1 MKMEGFQINYTDLS
15 DLFWEYK
22 RKIENLIE
30 NIDNCIE
37 RINMFTENA
46 VFTGKTGDAV
56 KSYLG
61 EAHITILSGIKVTA
75 QKLLDNMAAYKDGYR
90 AIDSSTNFKLDEE
103 AIQEFRKKLASN
115 YEDTDEYTGKIRSAL
130 SEVSDISDVGMPD
143 SNGVFDIHEQMDSDL
158 IKLVSNVNSYER
170 ENVVRLENSVELLLE
185 NLQSCLSKIGLSQGA
200 IESYE
205 TGSFITGKDAG
216 TLNTGIKIFGDLH
229 EKNKEAYDEIYETEQ
244 KIKDEAEK
252 RKTQGIWRIVGGAVL
267 IATGAAC
274 IVLTGGAATPVVAD
288 VAVAVGR
295 GTAVFG
301 AADAIEGTQD
311 IYYGST
317 GDIDSTAV
325 NGIKDDLFQ
334 GNEDAYYLTENAFA
348 FAASAM
354 IPIGQASTAGNLTF
368 KSTATIVA
376 KEGISMGAGAGAQ
389 KITTDVTGN
398 DTAGMVAGMVASGVT
413 AKGLNG
419 IEAEANKLAKAP
431 KGIDGVTEGAGNL
444 AEDVGKAGKGLE
456 GAAKGAESA
465 AEDAGK
471 VVETSYGKSREIIQC
486 SDINSKEVAKVE
498 EKVPVSDAVMK
509 SLEGSGL
516 TSDRIKE
523 IRDLPKPDYSKGEFV
538 NRDVNKPDPKT
549 YLNPDYYQKHLE
561 PFEKTGCYRIQRT
574 DPMLPDDQYGGVL
587 GHNSGLFVTSGEDMM
602 KVLKEADGDVSKL
615 EKIFGMDEGDWGKN
629 PVIIRVDDPQHLRIP
644 DGNEM
649 GAWTKY
655 YIPGGFT
662 SGNQAEAVI
671 DSVPRGEYQVMKFNN
686 PELMNWM
693 KKGIG
698 E

>member
-1 MKMEGFQINYTDLS
+1 MEGFQINYTDLS

-22 RKIENLIE
+22 RKIDNLIE

-37 RINMFTENA
+37 KINMFTENA

-75 QKLLDNMAAYKDGYR
+75 QTLLDNMAAYKDGYR

-115 YEDTDEYTGKIRSAL
+115 YEDTDEYTGEIRSAL

-170 ENVVRLENSVELLLE
+170 ENVVWLENSVELLLE

-252 RKTQGIWRIVGGAVL
+252 RKTQGIWRTVGGAVL
-267 IATGAAC
+267 IATGVAC
-274 IVLTGGAATPVVAD
+274 IVLTGGAAIPIVAD
-288 VAVAVGR
+288 VAVAVGS

-431 KGIDGVTEGAGNL
+431 KGIDGVTEGAGNV
-444 AEDVGKAGKGLE
+444 AEDVGKIVESGGKIFKFSDMTESEIVKIVERYRKKAPIEIPDTAKYKAKSMADGYEQISYKWNDGTYKYEVRWHTRTSGAPE
-456 GAAKGAESA
+456 GQGNTW
-465 AEDAGK
+465 
-471 VVETSYGKSREIIQC
+471 V
-486 SDINSKEVAKVE
+486 
-498 EKVPVSDAVMK
+498 
-509 SLEGSGL
+509 
-516 TSDRIKE
+516 
-523 IRDLPKPDYSKGEFV
+523 
-538 NRDVNKPDPKT
+538 
-549 YLNPDYYQKHLE
+549 
-561 PFEKTGCYRIQRT
+561 IQRT
-574 DPMLPDDQYGGVL
+574 IPGNGGKKPSTQFL
-587 GHNSGLFVTSGEDMM
+587 IGENEWVEGWKWYD
-602 KVLKEADGDVSKL
+602 AISKL
-615 EKIFGMDEGDWGKN
+615 SPLSRTF
-629 PVIIRVDDPQHLRIP
+629 
-644 DGNEM
+644 
-649 GAWTKY
+649 
-655 YIPGGFT
+655 
-662 SGNQAEAVI
+662 
-671 DSVPRGEYQVMKFNN
+671 
-686 PELMNWM
+686 
-693 KKGIG
+693 
-698 E
+698 

>member
-1 MKMEGFQINYTDLS
+1 MEGFQINYTDLS

-143 SNGVFDIHEQMDSDL
+143 INGVFDIHEQMDSDL

-267 IATGAAC
+267 IATGVAC
-274 IVLTGGAATPVVAD
+274 IVLTGGAAIPIVAD
-288 VAVAVGR
+288 VAVAVGS

-471 VVETSYGKSREIIQC
+471 VVESGSSSGK
-486 SDINSKEVAKVE
+486 VW
-498 EKVPVSDAVMK
+498 
-509 SLEGSGL
+509 
-516 TSDRIKE
+516 
-523 IRDLPKPDYSKGEFV
+523 DYSKQFDGELANFNAGYEIKNV
-538 NRDVNKPDPKT
+538 IKEDLYLVQFHSNAEVGSGRSLKYWTTFDAANRISTVD
-549 YLNPDYYQKHLE
+549 DYMNQMALLSNWGARDNVSIAKIPAGTKIKYAIGTAKEQVGAIESRPGGGLQIL
-561 PFEKTGCYRIQRT
+561 FEKFDDGWVLDTR
-574 DPMLPDDQYGGVL
+574 PLP
-587 GHNSGLFVTSGEDMM
+587 
-602 KVLKEADGDVSKL
+602 
-615 EKIFGMDEGDWGKN
+615 
-629 PVIIRVDDPQHLRIP
+629 
-644 DGNEM
+644 
-649 GAWTKY
+649 
-655 YIPGGFT
+655 
-662 SGNQAEAVI
+662 
-671 DSVPRGEYQVMKFNN
+671 
-686 PELMNWM
+686 
-693 KKGIG
+693 
-698 E
+698 

>member
-1 MKMEGFQINYTDLS
+1 MEGFQINYTDLS

-75 QKLLDNMAAYKDGYR
+75 QTLLDNMAAYKDGYR

-185 NLQSCLSKIGLSQGA
+185 NLQSCLSKIGLSQCA

-216 TLNTGIKIFGDLH
+216 ALNTGIKIFGDLH

-252 RKTQGIWRIVGGAVL
+252 RKTQGIWRTVGGAVL

-274 IVLTGGAATPVVAD
+274 IVLTGGAAIQIVAD
-288 VAVAVGR
+288 VAVGS

-431 KGIDGVTEGAGNL
+431 KGIDGVTEGVGNL
-444 AEDVGKAGKGLE
+444 AEDV
-456 GAAKGAESA
+456 
-465 AEDAGK
+465 GK
-471 VVETSYGKSREIIQC
+471 VVETSYGKSSLIELKNTDNFMDSTIEHIFEGNVRRGKAGGYHYECIKDTAGNIVNGTEVL
-486 SDINSKEVAKVE
+486 INDLGVYKAQVEVN
-498 EKVPVSDAVMK
+498 
-509 SLEGSGL
+509 G
-516 TSDRIKE
+516 I
-523 IRDLPKPDYSKGEFV
+523 PK
-538 NRDVNKPDPKT
+538 
-549 YLNPDYYQKHLE
+549 
-561 PFEKTGCYRIQRT
+561 
-574 DPMLPDDQYGGVL
+574 
-587 GHNSGLFVTSGEDMM
+587 
-602 KVLKEADGDVSKL
+602 
-615 EKIFGMDEGDWGKN
+615 
-629 PVIIRVDDPQHLRIP
+629 
-644 DGNEM
+644 
-649 GAWTKY
+649 
-655 YIPGGFT
+655 
-662 SGNQAEAVI
+662 SGNGGYSTFFPKEMSPQDVI
-671 DSVPRGEYQVMKFNN
+671 DSINEAYNN
-686 PELMNWM
+686 KVFVVGSKNSY
-693 KKGIG
+693 IG
-698 E
+698 TSNNGLEIEMYINNNGKIISAFPKE